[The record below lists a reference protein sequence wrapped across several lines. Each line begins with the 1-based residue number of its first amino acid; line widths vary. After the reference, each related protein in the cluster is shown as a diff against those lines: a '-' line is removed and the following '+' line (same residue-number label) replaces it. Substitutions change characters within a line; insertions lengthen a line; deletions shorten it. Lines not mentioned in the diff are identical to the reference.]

1 MPNIP
6 EDRSI
11 RVGLRLY
18 DGSSYDTVVE
28 RVEYG
33 GFGVIAFGPN
43 RLRDN
48 RMTAY
53 KTLRR
58 ELLADPQVYA
68 SFVRECL
75 LWMGLWGHANVAQA
89 MALSQMGDTIGLRPV
104 LALEYAEHGSV
115 RNVLVNA
122 ARRGPLGRLPL
133 DGALLL
139 AQQIAAGLAY
149 LHQPEP
155 AYLRAEPTVHRDLKP
170 ENVLIMGD
178 GRAVITDFGLA
189 KAVEESPLARALLL
203 SQAGSVAAG
212 SGERQAEEAILV
224 GGETALQS
232 VGIHTAEGIVLGTIP
247 YMAPEQWV
255 SPRYVA
261 SPADIYA
268 FGVMLSE
275 LLAGRHALL
284 DFTPPATQA
293 DWRRAHSDPHPRPL
307 HEVAPDV
314 PEAVE
319 AIYQR
324 CFAREPENR
333 PAADEVLA
341 ALQEGARVAGKT
353 VYIPEEY
360 MPHTLLN
367 EKAHWH
373 NWSIAYLNFKLYD
386 EALERNERALVLARQ
401 LKDEHPELLAN
412 TLLTRGNILKELGA
426 RALEQGHDA
435 EATRLD
441 QQVETTY
448 QDSMNAFP
456 PATTT
461 EGRRSRAIVWK
472 QIGIFNYERKRYD
485 YADDAYARAL
495 ALWPDMADTYFNRS
509 LSEAVWGEAEAQ
521 AGHRETAIAHL
532 RQARVYAA
540 TSLGMSDP
548 TAERLLQVIEANL
561 RKLGAD

>member
-1 MPNIP
+1 MPHDR
-6 EDRSI
+6 EDATI
-11 RVGLRLY
+11 YVGLRLY
-18 DGSSYDTVVE
+18 DGTDYDTLIE

-33 GFGVIAFGPN
+33 GFGVIAFGLN
-43 RLRDN
+43 RLDDG

-58 ELLADPQVYA
+58 ELLDDPQTRA
-68 SFVRECL
+68 SFVRESL
-75 LWMGLWGHANVAQA
+75 LWMGLWGHANVAEA
-89 MALSQMGDTIGLRPV
+89 NALIEAGDAIGLRPF
-104 LALEYAEHGSV
+104 LALAYAERGSL
-115 RNVLVNA
+115 RELLLS
-122 ARRGPLGRLPL
+122 ARQQPTHRLPL
-133 DGALLL
+133 HVALLL

-284 DFTPPATQA
+284 DFGRQYTQA
-293 DWRRAHSDPHPRPL
+293 DWRRAHSDPHTRPL

-426 RALEQGHDA
+426 RALEQGHNA